1 MKTLRFCFALFGLF
15 FLSNGV
21 IKAQIAQ
28 RVPIE
33 VSVDNI
39 SFALV
44 PVGFDLQTFLITVS
58 SNFPVNLAISLH
70 ACGSCQGD
78 VFPVAIFPDENQES
92 GSQTTEHTFYVELP
106 IGEQAYLTCGYING
120 TDNYKKSDGGCIIGI
135 DP

>member
-39 SFALV
+39 SFAPA
-44 PVGFDLQTFLITVS
+44 PVGFDLQAFLITVS
-58 SNFPVNLAISLH
+58 SNLPTNLAISLH
-70 ACGSCQGD
+70 GCGDCQGGDFFIITASGD
-78 VFPVAIFPDENQES
+78 VQYSDS
-92 GSQTTEHTFYVELP
+92 KKTEHAFFVELP
-106 IGEQAYLTCGYING
+106 VGEQAYLTCGYING